1 MSRADKLVVGLADES
16 KRWAESIEELKIDQ
30 LSMLGNSVLA
40 SGYISYLGCF
50 TKTYRD
56 RLVDEWK
63 EFLFKNKLQY
73 AEDFNV
79 QKVLGDPVQIR
90 NW

>member
-1 MSRADKLVVGLADES
+1 MADES
-16 KRWAESIEELKIDQ
+16 KRWAESIEELKVDQ
-30 LSMLGNSVLA
+30 QSMLGNSVLA
-40 SGYISYLGCF
+40 AGYISYLGCF

-63 EFLFKNKLQY
+63 DFLFKNKLQY

-90 NW
+90 SW